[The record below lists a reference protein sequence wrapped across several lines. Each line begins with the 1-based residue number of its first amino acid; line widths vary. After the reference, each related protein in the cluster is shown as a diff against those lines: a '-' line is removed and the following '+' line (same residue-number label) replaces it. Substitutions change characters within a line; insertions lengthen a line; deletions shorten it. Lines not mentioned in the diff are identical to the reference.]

1 MSGHATRQIAPQT
14 ESTARLVLTPRD
26 PTRREDFSFG
36 ASRERHRRCLLRSAM
51 DRPRKRARG
60 PAPTR
65 PFANFASPRVL
76 NLATRVPKRASPSPA
91 PRAPVHAAPSGVA
104 YAVALK
110 IKRVAQAYPESER
123 KPASESVIFFLV
135 AGFDVDPESNGVEL
149 IDSRTDRR
157 FRARASYVCRFS
169 LNQQT
174 GRVRRENASP
184 PEEK

>member
-1 MSGHATRQIAPQT
+1 MLHSMQGIISADVR
-14 ESTARLVLTPRD
+14 PRD
-26 PTRREDFSFG
+26 AADRSTRRIHRSPRPRSSRPDASEDFSFG

-123 KPASESVIFFLV
+123 KPAKSESFSFEWRDSTWI
-135 AGFDVDPESNGVEL
+135 PNRTESSSSTQEQTA
-149 IDSRTDRR
+149 DSALERPTYAD
-157 FRARASYVCRFS
+157 SV
-169 LNQQT
+169 
-174 GRVRRENASP
+174 
-184 PEEK
+184 

>member
-1 MSGHATRQIAPQT
+1 MSDHATRQIAPRA

-123 KPASESVIFFLV
+123 KPAKSESFSFEWRDSTWI
-135 AGFDVDPESNGVEL
+135 PNRTESSSSTQEQTA
-149 IDSRTDRR
+149 DSALERPTYAD
-157 FRARASYVCRFS
+157 SV
-169 LNQQT
+169 
-174 GRVRRENASP
+174 
-184 PEEK
+184 

>member
-1 MSGHATRQIAPQT
+1 MSGHATRQIAPRA
-14 ESTARLVLTPRD
+14 ESTARLVLTSRD

-123 KPASESVIFFLV
+123 KPASESFSFWR
-135 AGFDVDPESNGVEL
+135 
-149 IDSRTDRR
+149 DSTWIPNRIK
-157 FRARASYVCRFS
+157 RARRSGFS
-169 LNQQT
+169 VSKVSEKD
-174 GRVRRENASP
+174 RERRPTYADSV
-184 PEEK
+184 

>member
-1 MSGHATRQIAPQT
+1 MSGHATRQIAPRA
-14 ESTARLVLTPRD
+14 ESTARLVLTSRD

-123 KPASESVIFFLV
+123 KPACRVIFFRV
-135 AGFDVDPESNGVEL
+135 AGFDVDSDSNGVEL

-169 LNQQT
+169 LNQT
-174 GRVRRENASP
+174 GRERRENASP